1 MQDKQNNTRPQD
13 EWLSQADILV
23 ELDVSRSTLAKWR
36 TEGRGPVF
44 RKLPNGELRIRRRDF
59 EAWMTSLE
67 EVA

>member
-1 MQDKQNNTRPQD
+1 MRDNKQNIRPQD

-44 RKLPNGELRIRRRDF
+44 RKLPNGELRIRRSDF
-59 EAWMTSLE
+59 EAWITSLD